1 MYSVVASRK
10 WAYRSGPLSGLLIW
24 CPVVLSLW
32 DSFEDRVPV
41 DKLHWCPGF
50 DWVAVI
56 WVKDRV
62 PGWQFRVWPP
72 ACHYQYKYLYIHT
85 LIFDIHASQYW
96 YPSISVSTIDVH
108 AILLFTYMK
117 FTHYTGSTVHWK
129 RIPWCA
135 ALWHRCAHICAILLR
150 GGAWWIV
157 GRVLCGTGVWGR
169 SDLLWQF
176 VLHRP
181 GIKRCEVSESDFYL
195 AKAFKKITLPG
206 IVT

>member
-1 MYSVVASRK
+1 MFGLKSIQCLALRPHVTPSGSEFIYKADKLRIVLQVFNSMCSVVASRK

-32 DSFEDRVPV
+32 GSFEDQVPV

-72 ACHYQYKYLYIHT
+72 ACHYQYKYLYIST

-96 YPSISVSTIDVH
+96 YPSISVSSIDVH
-108 AILLFTYMK
+108 AILLFTYIK

-135 ALWHRCAHICAILLR
+135 AL
-150 GGAWWIV
+150 
-157 GRVLCGTGVWGR
+157 
-169 SDLLWQF
+169 
-176 VLHRP
+176 
-181 GIKRCEVSESDFYL
+181 
-195 AKAFKKITLPG
+195 
-206 IVT
+206 